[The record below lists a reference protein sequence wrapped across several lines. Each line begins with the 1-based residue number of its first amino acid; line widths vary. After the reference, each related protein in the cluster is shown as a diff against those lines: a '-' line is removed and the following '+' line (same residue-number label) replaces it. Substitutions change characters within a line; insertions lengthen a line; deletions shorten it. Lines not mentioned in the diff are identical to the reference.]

1 MQIITKQVKL
11 SWKNPY
17 VTDGLVAMWD
27 GTWNAPGGVH
37 DCDSAVILELV
48 SGKSEVLDGTISA
61 HLNCYQAET
70 MMAKSDTTLIGTAL
84 KKAIEGGSAHVETIL
99 RPPTSFQAP
108 FGNVFGICG
117 GSFGYQQASGT
128 GGINLL
134 GTGWISA
141 RDSSLIGSDFARL
154 MFDIDVAN
162 LTLTYFVGS
171 ASVTGM
177 ITIPETI
184 TENAYLYIAG
194 TRLYTVRIYNRPLSD
209 AERDVNLAMDR
220 LRFAIN

>member
-11 SWKNPY
+11 TWQNPY
-17 VTDGLVAMWD
+17 VTDGLLAMWD
-27 GTWNAPGGVH
+27 GRWNAPGGVH
-37 DCDSAVILELV
+37 DCNSTNIFELV
-48 SGKSEVLDGTISA
+48 SGKNEVLEGTITA
-61 HLNCYQAET
+61 HLDYYQTET
-70 MMAKSDTTLIGTAL
+70 VMVRSDTTLIGTAL
-84 KKAIEGGSAHVETIL
+84 KKAIEGGSAHVEAIL
-99 RPPTSFQAP
+99 RPPTSFQAA
-108 FGNVFGICG
+108 FGNVFGTCG
-117 GSFGYQQASGT
+117 GSFGYQQATGA

-141 RDSSLIGSDFARL
+141 KDTALIGSDFARL

-171 ASVTGM
+171 ATVTGM

-184 TENAYLYIAG
+184 TENAYLYVAG

-209 AERDVNLAMDR
+209 AERDANLTIDR
-220 LRFAIN
+220 LRFTEN